1 MTKKLLCL
9 LPLVHLSYVAVVNL
23 YASYNL
29 WRTAQQPS
37 AVDVPLPQLLQ
48 SPPARYYGRLTG
60 AEHGYGFFGLNV
72 RSNGTLLADCGGRKL
87 EPTGRSFE
95 TSLRLITLANTLTD
109 EWLAP
114 AGGGRPDSAL
124 AADYRALVLRNVAL
138 TLHQQAGSPDTALVL
153 HYNLL
158 SFPALAAVRQ
168 GQASVYS
175 QRALLTARYSF
186 RPHAR

>member
-1 MTKKLLCL
+1 MKKLLYL
-9 LPLVHLSYVAVVNL
+9 LLALHLTYVGVINA

-29 WRTAQQPS
+29 WRTARQPT
-37 AVDVPLPQLLQ
+37 AEDVPLPRLLY

-72 RSNGTLLADCGGRKL
+72 RSNGALLADCGGQKL

-109 EWLAP
+109 EWLKPTGVAP
-114 AGGGRPDSAL
+114 PSAAL
-124 AADYRALVLRNVAL
+124 QADYQALVLRNVAL
-138 TLHQQAGSPDTALVL
+138 TLHQQAGRPDTVLVL

-158 SFPALAAVRQ
+158 SFPTLAEVRR
-168 GQASVYS
+168 GAAGVYT
-175 QRALLTARYSF
+175 QRPLLTARYTF
-186 RPHAR
+186 RHHAP

>member
-1 MTKKLLCL
+1 MKKLLYL
-9 LPLVHLSYVAVVNL
+9 LMGGHLAYVLVVNL

-29 WRTAQQPS
+29 WRTAQQPT
-37 AVDVPLPQLLQ
+37 AVDVPLPRLLL

-95 TSLRLITLANTLTD
+95 TSLRMITLANTVTDDWLTPTGV
-109 EWLAP
+109 AP
-114 AGGGRPDSAL
+114 PRTAL
-124 AADYRALVLRNVAL
+124 RADYQALVLRNVAL

-153 HYNLL
+153 HYNIL
-158 SFPALAAVRQ
+158 SFPSLAEVRR
-168 GQASVYS
+168 GKAGVYT
-175 QRALLTARYSF
+175 QRPLLTARYTL
-186 RPHAR
+186 RHHAN